1 MSAHI
6 QGIVTIATI
15 DDKTGEAL
23 IKIKWEEEDHIR
35 VPGGSKLA
43 TAGAKVHGVIK
54 VAPKPA
60 RLVGV
65 K

>member
-23 IKIKWEEEDHIR
+23 IKIKWEEPDHIR
-35 VPGGSKLA
+35 VPAGSRLA
-43 TAGAKVHGVIK
+43 CAGAKVLGVIK